1 MAGLPPT
8 RGLTTPGGSLL
19 AFSFATGHK
28 WLASGATSIAA
39 VTVKAD
45 LASYHLEG
53 DDYIGLVC
61 LYSLLVG
68 AASVLLALCRG
79 GAVAK
84 AIPKPVRALQE
95 GKAAQTV
102 GLCAPLSS

>member
-1 MAGLPPT
+1 
-8 RGLTTPGGSLL
+8 LTTPGVSLI

-45 LASYHLEG
+45 LASYQAEG
-53 DDYIGLVC
+53 SDYVSLVC
-61 LYSLLVG
+61 LYSLMVG
-68 AASVLLALCRG
+68 VASMLLALCRG

-84 AIPKPVRALQE
+84 AIPKPVRIPSGCHFFASFICATSSLL
-95 GKAAQTV
+95 AA
-102 GLCAPLSS
+102 

>member
-1 MAGLPPT
+1 MAGLPGT
-8 RGLTTPGGSLL
+8 RGLTTPGVSLI

-45 LASYHLEG
+45 LANYHTDGSE
-53 DDYIGLVC
+53 YVSLVC
-61 LYSLLVG
+61 LYSLMVG
-68 AASVLLALCRG
+68 AASMLLALCRG

-84 AIPKPVRALQE
+84 AIPKPVSL
-95 GKAAQTV
+95 
-102 GLCAPLSS
+102 LSRCFICMLTFTTQPPFS